1 MLRELSIENLA
12 VIERG
17 NARFCG
23 SFNVFTGE
31 TGAGKSVLIGGI
43 NAILGQ
49 RVSRDIVRSGEQK
62 AVVSAL
68 FDEIPECA
76 LEKMEEFGF
85 ERCDEVVLSREIFAD
100 GKSSAHIN
108 GRTATAS
115 MLKDLGSLLIDIHG
129 QHDNRL
135 LMSNEN
141 QLDILDRHAGITDK
155 TDAYRKLYGEFLKI
169 SRELKKITEDNENR
183 EFRIERLNSI
193 IAELEPLG
201 LEKGSGEQLEQKLE
215 KARNGAKILNSATN
229 ACRALSSE
237 DGAGAVEMLS
247 DAVNYLEEIS
257 DIEPKCAE
265 LAERLKAVVSEADD
279 ISSEI
284 YSISETYAD
293 NEEAE
298 LSERMSMLKTAMRK
312 YSRTADEL
320 ADYLDEC
327 KNELADIAS
336 ADERAEELNEQK
348 HQLAKLVKEKAVEI
362 SALRKD
368 AAERFSR
375 EIKSE
380 LTFLDMPDVMIVFA
394 VNPDKISKSGMDAVE
409 LMISANAGEEL
420 KPMNKIASGGELS
433 RIMLAIKCV
442 LAKSDDMPTLIF
454 DEIDTGIS
462 GRAAQ
467 KVGIKLRELSRSR
480 QVMCV
485 THLAQIAAKAEC
497 HLALEKTVENGRTF
511 TKITELDQN
520 GRINEI
526 ARIIDGSENNS
537 ASLKAA
543 EEMLNENT

>member
-68 FDEIPECA
+68 FDDIPA
-76 LEKMEEFGF
+76 SANEKLKELGF
-85 ERCDEVVLSREIFAD
+85 EQCEEVVLSREIFAD

-108 GRTATAS
+108 GRTATAA
-115 MLKDLGSLLIDIHG
+115 MLKEIAGLLIDIHG
-129 QHDNRL
+129 QHDNRI

-141 QLDILDRHAGITDK
+141 QLDILDRYAGITDRVNEYH
-155 TDAYRKLYGEFLKI
+155 TLFRDFSST
-169 SRELKKITEDNENR
+169 SRELKRLRGDIDSIDFKT
-183 EFRIERLNSI
+183 ERLKAV
-193 IAELEPLG
+193 IAELEPLE
-201 LEKGSGEQLEQKLE
+201 LEKGSGK
-215 KARNGAKILNSATN
+215 
-229 ACRALSSE
+229 
-237 DGAGAVEMLS
+237 
-247 DAVNYLEEIS
+247 YLEEKLEYARKASKITEASQKALSALSADGGCVDALRDAVSYLKSIS
-257 DIEPKCAE
+257 DLEPETARLC
-265 LAERLKAVVSEADD
+265 ERLSEVVSEADD
-279 ISSEI
+279 ISDEI
-284 YSISETYAD
+284 YSICDKYSD
-293 NEEAE
+293 NNEAE
-298 LSERMSMLKTAMRK
+298 LADKMSLLKTAMRK
-312 YSRTADEL
+312 YNRTADEL
-320 ADYLDEC
+320 MYYLDDC
-327 KNELADIAS
+327 KTEL
-336 ADERAEELNEQK
+336 EELENANARAAELDKKKHEQAI
-348 HQLAKLVKEKAVEI
+348 QVKAAASEI
-362 SALRKD
+362 SKLRKE
-368 AAERFSR
+368 AAERFAE

-380 LTFLDMPDVMIVFA
+380 LTFLDMPNVRIVFA
-394 VNPDKISKSGMDAVE
+394 VEPDKISISGMDLVE
-409 LMISANAGEEL
+409 LMISANLGEEP
-420 KPMNKIASGGELS
+420 KPINKIASGGELS

-467 KVGIKLRELSRSR
+467 KVGVKLKELSRSR

-485 THLAQIAAKAEC
+485 THLAQIAAKAEQ
-497 HLALEKTVENGRTF
+497 HLSLEKTVENERTY
-511 TKITELDQN
+511 TKITELDHE
-520 GRINEI
+520 GRVREI

-543 EEMLNENT
+543 EEMLKEDQ

>member
-68 FDEIPECA
+68 FDDIPVSA
-76 LEKMEEFGF
+76 AEKLRELGF
-85 ERCDEVVLSREIFAD
+85 EECEEVVLSREIFAD

-108 GRTATAS
+108 GRTATAA
-115 MLKDLGSLLIDIHG
+115 MLKEIGSLLIDIHG
-129 QHDNRL
+129 QHDNRI

-141 QLDILDRHAGITDK
+141 QLDILDRHAGITDRINEYHTLFRDFSK
-155 TDAYRKLYGEFLKI
+155 T
-169 SRELKKITEDNENR
+169 SRELKKLTEDNEMR
-183 EFRIERLNSI
+183 EFKTERLKAVIS
-193 IAELEPLG
+193 ELEPLE
-201 LEKGSGEQLEQKLE
+201 LEKGSGKILEQKLE
-215 KARNGAKILNSATN
+215 NARNGAKITDAAQKAFS
-229 ACRALSSE
+229 ALSAE
-237 DGAGAVEMLS
+237 GGCIEALR
-247 DAVNYLEEIS
+247 DAVSYLKSIS
-257 DIEPKCAE
+257 DLEPEAAE
-265 LAERLKAVVSEADD
+265 ICERLAAVVGEADD
-279 ISSEI
+279 ISDEI
-284 YSISETYAD
+284 DGICEKYSD
-293 NEEAE
+293 NNEAE
-298 LSERMSMLKTAMRK
+298 LSDKMSLLKTAMRK
-312 YSRTADEL
+312 YNCSADEL
-320 ADYLDEC
+320 ADYLSEC
-327 KNELADIAS
+327 RTELENMVN
-336 ADERAEELNEQK
+336 ADERAAELDEKK
-348 HQLAKLVKEKAVEI
+348 HQLAKQVKAAASEI
-362 SALRKD
+362 SKLRKE
-368 AAERFSR
+368 AAERFAE

-380 LTFLDMPDVMIVFA
+380 LTFLDMPDVRIVFA
-394 VNPDKISKSGMDAVE
+394 VKPDKISISGMDLVE
-409 LMISANAGEEL
+409 LMISANAGEEP

-467 KVGIKLRELSRSR
+467 KVGVKLKELSRSR

-485 THLAQIAAKAEC
+485 THLAQIAAKAER
-497 HLALEKTVENGRTF
+497 HLSLEKTVENGRTY
-511 TKITELDQN
+511 TKITELDHA
-520 GRINEI
+520 GRVREI

-543 EEMLNENT
+543 EEMLCEN

>member
-68 FDEIPECA
+68 FDDIPA
-76 LEKMEEFGF
+76 SANEKLIELGF
-85 ERCDEVVLSREIFAD
+85 EECDEVVLSREIFAD

-108 GRTATAS
+108 GRTATAA
-115 MLKDLGSLLIDIHG
+115 MLKEIGSLLIDIHG
-129 QHDNRL
+129 QHDNRI

-141 QLDILDRHAGITDK
+141 QLDILDRHAGITDRINEYHTLFRDFSK
-155 TDAYRKLYGEFLKI
+155 T
-169 SRELKKITEDNENR
+169 SRELKKLTEDNEMR
-183 EFRIERLNSI
+183 EFKKERLKAVIS
-193 IAELEPLG
+193 ELEPLE
-201 LEKGSGEQLEQKLE
+201 LEKGSGKILEQKLE
-215 KARNGAKILNSATN
+215 NARNGAKITDAAQKAFS
-229 ACRALSSE
+229 ALSAE
-237 DGAGAVEMLS
+237 GGCLEALR
-247 DAVNYLEEIS
+247 DAASYLKSIS
-257 DIEPKCAE
+257 DLEPETVE
-265 LAERLKAVVSEADD
+265 LCERLAAVVGEADD
-279 ISSEI
+279 ISDEI
-284 YSISETYAD
+284 YSICEKYSD
-293 NEEAE
+293 NNEAE
-298 LSERMSMLKTAMRK
+298 LSDKMSLLKTAMRK
-312 YSRTADEL
+312 YNRSADDL
-320 ADYLDEC
+320 ADYLVECRTELENMENADGRAAELDE
-327 KNELADIAS
+327 KKHKLAIQVKAAAS
-336 ADERAEELNEQK
+336 
-348 HQLAKLVKEKAVEI
+348 EI
-362 SALRKD
+362 SKLRKE
-368 AAERFSR
+368 AADKFAE

-380 LTFLDMPDVMIVFA
+380 LTFLDMPDVRIVFA
-394 VNPDKISKSGMDAVE
+394 VKPDKISISGMDLVE
-409 LMISANAGEEL
+409 LMISANAGEEP

-467 KVGIKLRELSRSR
+467 KVGVKLKELSRSR

-485 THLAQIAAKAEC
+485 THLAQIAAKAER
-497 HLALEKTVENGRTF
+497 HLSLEKTVENGRTY
-511 TKITELDQN
+511 TKITELDHA
-520 GRINEI
+520 GRVREI

-543 EEMLNENT
+543 EEMLCEN

>member
-49 RVSRDIVRSGEQK
+49 RVSRDVVRSGAQK
-62 AVVSAL
+62 AVITAL
-68 FDEIPECA
+68 FDELPKCA
-76 LEKMEEFGF
+76 VEKLKELGF
-85 ERCDEVVLSREIFAD
+85 EECDEIVLSREIFAD

-108 GRTATAS
+108 GRTATAA
-115 MLKDLGSLLIDIHG
+115 MLKELGSLLIDIHG

-135 LMSNEN
+135 LMSNES
-141 QLDILDRHAGITDK
+141 QLEILDRHAGITDK
-155 TDAYRKLYGEFLKI
+155 INAYHELFGDFSKT
-169 SRELKKITEDNENR
+169 SRELKKLIEDNEMR
-183 EFRIERLNSI
+183 EFKIERLKSVI
-193 IAELEPLG
+193 SELEPLE
-201 LEKGSGEQLEQKLE
+201 LVKGGGELLEQQLE
-215 KARNGAKILNSATN
+215 KARNSAKIMN
-229 ACRALSSE
+229 ALQKAYSALSAE
-237 DGAGAVEMLS
+237 EGAAAIEMLRDS
-247 DAVNYLEEIS
+247 MNYLDSVS
-257 DIEPKCAE
+257 DIEPKAAALSSRL
-265 LAERLKAVVSEADD
+265 LAIISEAND
-279 ISSEI
+279 ISAEI
-284 YSISETYAD
+284 YTSCDSYSD
-293 NEEAE
+293 NNEAE
-298 LSERMSMLKTAMRK
+298 LSDRMSLLKTAMRK
-312 YSRTADEL
+312 YNRTADEL

-327 KNELADIAS
+327 KNELENLENSSMRI
-336 ADERAEELNEQK
+336 EELDEKK
-348 HQLAKLVKEKAVEI
+348 HLLAKQVKSSAAEI
-362 SALRKD
+362 SELRKA
-368 AAERFSR
+368 AAEKFSE
-375 EIKSE
+375 EIKCE
-380 LTFLDMPDVMIVFA
+380 LTFLDMPDVRIVFA

-467 KVGIKLRELSRSR
+467 KVGIKLKELSRSR

-485 THLAQIAAKAEC
+485 THLAQIAAKAET
-497 HLALEKTVENGRTF
+497 HLALEKTVENERTY
-511 TKITELDQN
+511 TKISELDRN
-520 GRINEI
+520 GRVNEI
-526 ARIIDGSENNS
+526 ARIIDGSGKNE

-543 EEMLNENT
+543 EEMLCES